1 MEEREEKILIFGAEG
16 GSETL
21 VRMLRDCGYT
31 VCRINR
37 RKQLSKLMTEP
48 WTACLVFDFTTVAAD
63 ESDSIGFL
71 MTLRELSDKPILALV
86 EAGNEMLR
94 ILAMNAGADAVLGK
108 KTTAMETM
116 AQIRALVRCYRRFC
130 PVCQEDRLMQQED
143 LLLDDGRKT
152 VYLGGE
158 KIELTPTEYKILY
171 LLMEN
176 PGKVF
181 SNNQIY
187 KSIWKMEPI
196 GADNTVA
203 VHIRHLREKIEPDP
217 KNPHYIQVVWGQGY
231 KVG

>member
-21 VRMLRDCGYT
+21 VRMLWDSGFA

-37 RKQLSKLMTEP
+37 RRQLIKYMADSRTV
-48 WTACLVFDFTTVAAD
+48 CLVYDFTTIAAD

-71 MTLRELSDKPILALV
+71 MKLREDSDKPILALA

-94 ILAMNAGADAVLGK
+94 ILALNAGADAVLSK
-108 KTTAMETM
+108 KTSVMETM
-116 AQIRALVRCYRRFC
+116 AQIRALARCYRRFC
-130 PVCQEDRLMQQED
+130 PVCQEDRLIRQED
-143 LLLDDGRKT
+143 LLLDDGRKS
-152 VYLGGE
+152 VYLGEE
-158 KIELTPTEYKILY
+158 KIDLTPTEYKILY

-187 KSIWKMEPI
+187 QSIWKMEPI